1 MVMNMLTILQEKEV
15 GESKH
20 DNLPDGKSPSVPR
33 PPVTPC
39 SLIGAGVADDYI
51 QDPPMHDN

>member
-20 DNLPDGKSPSVPR
+20 DNVPDGKSPSVPR
-33 PPVTPC
+33 PR
-39 SLIGAGVADDYI
+39 AGVADNYI
-51 QDPPMHDN
+51 